1 MTTSVVLFESVPEV
15 GIVPKASRGIREVG
29 GDLPKVL
36 QAAKAVLARLGERLG
51 LKIDG
56 PASDI
61 TRQATRQAR
70 QETLFAGARKVL
82 TTAVAA
88 GVVLAA
94 SGFSMDAKAAS
105 PDDFVLK
112 RGGVQVTAPQSAAAA
127 AAKLDRLK
135 ALNVIAMKKAGASV
149 GHHVV
154 GTDQSMI
161 VIGKGVTLNGSVT
174 NLAMGGGVARTIIGG
189 IEP

>member
-15 GIVPKASRGIREVG
+15 GIVPKTARGIREVG
-29 GDLPKVL
+29 GGELPKVL
-36 QAAKAVLARLGERLG
+36 QAAKGVLVRLGQRIG
-51 LKIDG
+51 LTIDG
-56 PASDI
+56 PAGDI
-61 TRQATRQAR
+61 TRQAARQSR
-70 QETLFAGARKVL
+70 QETLFAGVRKVL

-105 PDDFVLK
+105 PDDFTLK
-112 RGGVQVTAPQSAAAA
+112 RGGVQVTAPQSGAAA

-135 ALNVIAMKKAGASV
+135 ALNMIAMKKAAESSIHRLGGA
-149 GHHVV
+149 
-154 GTDQSMI
+154 QSMI
-161 VIGKGVTLNGSVT
+161 VIGKGATLNGSVT
-174 NLAMGGGVARTIIGG
+174 NLAMGGGVAKTIIGG